1 MRSLMMK
8 KARLTMISKYK
19 SAKRE
24 NFDLTNK
31 HYAKEIDPLKILFNM
46 HSDFVYLIY
55 VLNFIL
61 FLSFE

>member
-1 MRSLMMK
+1 
-8 KARLTMISKYK
+8 MISKYK

>member
-1 MRSLMMK
+1 MMK
-8 KARLTMISKYK
+8 KERPTMISKYK
-19 SAKRE
+19 SAKNRE